1 MKQKLIKN
9 NNIIIDSKSGYSGA
23 GKNLKLK
30 FKHKNLY
37 SSIQSYG
44 VLNHRH
50 ISEIDQEL
58 FIASGSKVKYTFTPH
73 LIPTFRG
80 LLSGIYVEMKKKI
93 TPKKIYNEL
102 VKFHSKNHFVKVSAF
117 NKNIG
122 TSNVIN
128 SNFCEISVCKIRLK
142 NKILILSAIDNLI
155 KGAGGQAVQNMNLIF
170 GFRENLGLK

>member
-1 MKQKLIKN
+1 MKW
-9 NNIIIDSKSGYSGA
+9 
-23 GKNLKLK
+23 
-30 FKHKNLY
+30 
-37 SSIQSYG
+37 
-44 VLNHRH
+44 
-50 ISEIDQEL
+50 
-58 FIASGSKVKYTFTPH
+58 
-73 LIPTFRG
+73 
-80 LLSGIYVEMKKKI
+80 KKKI

-102 VKFHSKNHFVKVSAF
+102 VKFHRKNHFVKVSAF

-170 GFRENLGLK
+170 GFRENLGLKWTGFLS